1 MTVISMV
8 EAARIAKV
16 SRQAIYALKAA
27 HIKMKRSYPFFC
39 LDPISKMPGIDIDSA
54 DWENYLQRN
63 RFNVCKKTGEKPR
76 KTAQQAD
83 GSTVDTFIKLL
94 KIMEKAIAQ
103 VMDPSRKELR
113 KIKGL
118 CMNMYQE
125 GKKSE

>member
-8 EAARIAKV
+8 EAARIAGV
-16 SRQAIYALKAA
+16 SRQAIHALKKA
-27 HIKMKRSYPFFC
+27 HVKMKRSYPFFC
-39 LDPISKMPGIDIDSA
+39 IDPITKQPGIDVDSA
-54 DWENYLQRN
+54 DWKMYLDRN

-83 GSTVDTFIKLL
+83 GSTVNIFIDLL
-94 KIMEKAIAQ
+94 KIMEKAVCEI
-103 VMDPSRKELR
+103 MDPSRKELK
-113 KIKGL
+113 KIKSL